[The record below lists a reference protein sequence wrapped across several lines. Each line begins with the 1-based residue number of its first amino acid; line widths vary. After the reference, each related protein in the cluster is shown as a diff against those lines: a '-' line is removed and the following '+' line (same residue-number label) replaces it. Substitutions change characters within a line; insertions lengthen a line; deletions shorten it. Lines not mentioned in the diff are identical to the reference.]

1 MAIPG
6 EDSKQIKQLIMLI
19 SDLRARDQE
28 KYESHIK
35 FMNEVVNYIKDI
47 SKNMNQAW
55 SSIHD
60 KLGDLNRTISSSLE
74 TLLQGIK
81 PEDIRETSK
90 SLENILGTMNRSV
103 QSMNL
108 ENVMREL
115 RVLTNANVN
124 FQIAAGGQGMPAPAM
139 GSARP
144 GGIAGPAGVKARA
157 TKPAEIPAEFQG
169 YESPALQNKG
179 DEIYGAVPGKIKKA
193 TVVPPEQAGMR
204 DDMGRLKRKP
214 RDLFGNVIDDGKGGK
229 DQEQ

>member
-1 MAIPG
+1 MSAPG

-115 RVLTNANVN
+115 RVLTTANVN
-124 FQIAAGGQGMPAPAM
+124 FQVSAGVPTMAAPAM
-139 GSARP
+139 GVARP
-144 GGIAGPAGVKARA
+144 GAMAGSAGVKARA
-157 TKPAEIPAEFQG
+157 VKPADLPPELQG
-169 YESPALQNKG
+169 YDSPALQKG
-179 DEIYGAVPGKIKKA
+179 EEIYGAVPGKIKKA
-193 TVVPPEQAGMR
+193 TVVPPEEQGQR

-214 RDLFGNVIDDGKGGK
+214 RDLFGNVIEDGKK
-229 DQEQ
+229 

>member
-1 MAIPG
+1 MAVHG

-60 KLGDLNRTISSSLE
+60 KLGDLNHTISGSLE

-115 RVLTNANVN
+115 RVLTNANVD
-124 FQIAAGGQGMPAPAM
+124 FQVAAGMPGVPGMGM
-139 GSARP
+139 ARP
-144 GGIAGPAGVKARA
+144 GGVDAPGS
-157 TKPAEIPAEFQG
+157 TKSKTGAPVAAAPGGFQG
-169 YESPALQNKG
+169 YTSPGLQG
-179 DEIYGAVPGKIKKA
+179 QGQEIYGAVPGKMKKA
-193 TVVPPEQAGMR
+193 TALTPEEQAQR

-214 RDLFGNVIDDGKGGK
+214 RDLFGNVIDDGKK
-229 DQEQ
+229 E

>member
-1 MAIPG
+1 MD
-6 EDSKQIKQLIMLI
+6 EQKQIKQLIMLI

-47 SKNMNQAW
+47 SKNLNQTW
-55 SSIHD
+55 TQVHE
-60 KLGDLNRTISSSLE
+60 KLENLNHTISTSLE

-90 SLENILGTMNRSV
+90 SLENIMGTMNRSI

-115 RVLTNANVN
+115 RVLSNTDIS
-124 FQIAAGGQGMPAPAM
+124 FQFPAM
-139 GSARP
+139 GASARAS
-144 GGIAGPAGVKARA
+144 AGAGVR
-157 TKPAEIPAEFQG
+157 TRPAAKTVANVPPELAG
-169 YESPALQNKG
+169 YASPALQETG
-179 DEIYGAVPGKIKKA
+179 QEIYGAVPGKKKK
-193 TVVPPEQAGMR
+193 VVSEEQEKGTR

-214 RDLFGNVIDDGKGGK
+214 RDLFGNPV
-229 DQEQ
+229 E

>member
-1 MAIPG
+1 MCA
-6 EDSKQIKQLIMLI
+6 EEQKQIKQLIMLI

-47 SKNMNQAW
+47 SKNLNQTW
-55 SSIHD
+55 TQIHE
-60 KLGDLNRTISSSLE
+60 KLEDLNRTISQSLE

-90 SLENILGTMNRSV
+90 SLESIMGTMNRSI

-115 RVLTNANVN
+115 RVLTTANINWQVS
-124 FQIAAGGQGMPAPAM
+124 AVGGGAQGMQM
-139 GSARP
+139 GSGVMASNPP
-144 GGIAGPAGVKARA
+144 GGAR
-157 TKPAEIPAEFQG
+157 TRLKPKPAAEVPAEFKG
-169 YESPALQNKG
+169 YESPALQDSG
-179 DEIYGAVPGKIKKA
+179 QEIYGAVPGKYKKA
-193 TVVPPEQAGMR
+193 TVVPPEEEEKGVR

-214 RDLFGNVIDDGKGGK
+214 RDLFGNPV
-229 DQEQ
+229 E

>member
-1 MAIPG
+1 MAVPG

-124 FQIAAGGQGMPAPAM
+124 FQVAAGGQGMPSPAM
-139 GSARP
+139 GAARP
-144 GGIAGPAGVKARA
+144 GPGGVKARA
-157 TKPAEIPAEFQG
+157 AKPTEVPAEFQG
-169 YESPALQNKG
+169 YESPGLQNKG
-179 DEIYGAVPGKIKKA
+179 EEIYGAVPGKIKKA

-229 DQEQ
+229 GQDQGQ